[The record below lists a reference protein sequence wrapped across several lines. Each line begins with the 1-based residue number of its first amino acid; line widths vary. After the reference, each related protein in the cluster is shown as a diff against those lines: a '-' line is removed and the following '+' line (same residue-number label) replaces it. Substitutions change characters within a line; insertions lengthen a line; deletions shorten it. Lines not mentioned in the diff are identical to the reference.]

1 MRKTLIALMFAAA
14 LPTVAMAMPE
24 GGPRHDGPHHR
35 GDAPFAQL
43 DLSRDQ
49 RQQIGKLMG
58 EQMQHRR
65 EITERYLNKLPAAEQ
80 KAMKDELKASHDKT
94 DSQVRALLK
103 PDQQK
108 KFDELQRNAK
118 PARLNGRSSRTGKLQ
133 KPPRPSKLPPQ
144 CPARLKRA
152 GLFLLQEVLLR
163 SLFWRILASF
173 WLAITLVAGLSILLG
188 HVLNQDAWILSRH
201 PGLKTM
207 ASHWAKHYEQEGL
220 ESAQA
225 FLERRKQRYKIDVQV
240 LDDSGDAVVPGL
252 SRAALRRSRRAST
265 MTSATCRGGA

>member
-14 LPTVAMAMPE
+14 LPTVAMAMPD
-24 GGPRHDGPHHR
+24 GGPRHDGPLHR

-58 EQMQHRR
+58 EQMHNRR

-108 KFDELQRNAK
+108 KFDELQKERE
-118 PARLNGRSSRTGKLQ
+118 ARKAEWKEFQAWKAEKAGK
-133 KPPRPSKLPPQ
+133 
-144 CPARLKRA
+144 
-152 GLFLLQEVLLR
+152 
-163 SLFWRILASF
+163 
-173 WLAITLVAGLSILLG
+173 
-188 HVLNQDAWILSRH
+188 
-201 PGLKTM
+201 
-207 ASHWAKHYEQEGL
+207 
-220 ESAQA
+220 AQ
-225 FLERRKQRYKIDVQV
+225 
-240 LDDSGDAVVPGL
+240 
-252 SRAALRRSRRAST
+252 
-265 MTSATCRGGA
+265 

>member
-108 KFDELQRNAK
+108 KFDELQKEREARKAEWKEFQDWKAAK
-118 PARLNGRSSRTGKLQ
+118 A
-133 KPPRPSKLPPQ
+133 
-144 CPARLKRA
+144 
-152 GLFLLQEVLLR
+152 
-163 SLFWRILASF
+163 
-173 WLAITLVAGLSILLG
+173 
-188 HVLNQDAWILSRH
+188 
-201 PGLKTM
+201 
-207 ASHWAKHYEQEGL
+207 AK
-220 ESAQA
+220 AQ
-225 FLERRKQRYKIDVQV
+225 
-240 LDDSGDAVVPGL
+240 
-252 SRAALRRSRRAST
+252 
-265 MTSATCRGGA
+265 